1 MADPVAST
9 GERRG
14 ERAAEKG
21 SVRDASEPL
30 RAPASAASDAFEQ
43 GAGRIG
49 EQMREAAEELL
60 REQKERVAAA
70 VHGLADAL
78 RQAAHT
84 FEREES
90 RVAARYIDRA
100 AAQIDRLSEAMR
112 RQTLRDV
119 LASAEDI
126 ARRQPALFVTG
137 AVAIGFVVGRVL
149 SRAGDGRTR
158 RTEGYA
164 TTAGESSYHHAGSA
178 RQSGSGVEG
187 S

>member
-1 MADPVAST
+1 MADPIAST
-9 GERRG
+9 SERRG
-14 ERAAEKG
+14 ERAAGKG
-21 SVRDASEPL
+21 PVRDALEPL
-30 RAPASAASDAFEQ
+30 RAPASDAFEQ

-90 RVAARYIDRA
+90 RITARYIDQA
-100 AAQIDRLSEAMR
+100 AAQIDRLSETMR
-112 RQTLRDV
+112 RRSLQDM

-149 SRAGDGRTR
+149 SRAGDGRTPR
-158 RTEGYA
+158 SEGYA
-164 TTAGESSYHHAGSA
+164 MTAGESSCHHAGSA
-178 RQSGSGVEG
+178 PQSGAGVEP